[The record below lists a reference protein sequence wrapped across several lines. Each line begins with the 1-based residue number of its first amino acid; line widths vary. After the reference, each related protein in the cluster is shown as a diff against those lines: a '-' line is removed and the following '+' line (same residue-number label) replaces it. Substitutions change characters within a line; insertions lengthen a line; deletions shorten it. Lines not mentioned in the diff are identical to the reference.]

1 MEGTTRKK
9 GIMIVGIGI
18 LSLLVAGGIGCGLRS
33 PSEGGDRAWS
43 PWKGRHGFHGK
54 NFPDHILNHI
64 DERVEALNL
73 TEAQKEQYRAIREK
87 VRSDLAAGQEARRHL
102 AARVRK
108 EMEKELPDLHQVA
121 SLVSEHAARMPEG
134 LDKGMNRF
142 LEFYEILDDTQKAKV
157 IAHLRDRLKKI
168 PIPSEPTRE
177 NARGEVTG
185 RDPGQPTGS
194 DRGAVSLSQQ
204 IAKERGDRHGEL
216 M

>member
-1 MEGTTRKK
+1 MEGTIRKK

-43 PWKGRHGFHGK
+43 PWKGRHGFHGRS
-54 NFPDHILNHI
+54 FPDHILNHI

-73 TEAQKEQYRAIREK
+73 TQAQKEQYRVIREK
-87 VRSDLAAGQEARRHL
+87 VRSDLAAGQGARGNL
-102 AARVRK
+102 AAAVRK

-121 SLVSEHAARMPEG
+121 SLVSEHAARIPEG
-134 LDKGMNRF
+134 LDKGMSRF
-142 LEFYEILDDTQKAKV
+142 LEFYEILDDAQKAKV
-157 IAHLRDRLKKI
+157 IAHLRDRLNRI
-168 PIPSEPTRE
+168 PVPPERAGE

-185 RDPGQPTGS
+185 RDPTQPIGF
-194 DRGAVSLSQQ
+194 DGGAVSLSQQ
-204 IAKERGDRHGEL
+204 LAKERGDRHGEL